1 MSRSVGILAIA
12 AALAAL
18 IVPAPASA
26 QTTFEIVDG
35 FYITGLSDDA
45 TIACGADASAGYE
58 AVRWTAETGAVHLGL
73 AAVTLTGKGG
83 GYTRMSGDGN
93 LICSTIAN
101 EDSTICTWGLW
112 TKGVGWERLM
122 PPYPPGGGTPD
133 GDGGSPYA
141 ISRDGSTVVGLIWMN
156 GAHGHAG
163 RWTRETGTVDLGA
176 QTPNSSSR
184 ANVVNRNGTVIAGW
198 SSSPITGAWQPT
210 VWEDGVMTVLNPSDV
225 RSEVQGIN
233 RDGTVL
239 SGMLHNA
246 ATNIREPAIWT
257 KVGGAWTGQM
267 LGTLPGSPP
276 FDTACIASG
285 VTDDGTLVVGE
296 YLYDL
301 WTRTGFV
308 WTLDEGLMTA
318 DDFFAAR
325 GVPVPAGFHVRGLSV
340 VSHDGRYLAG
350 WGYDDATPNV
360 TRSFIVRF
368 PPVSAVPGP
377 VSAGGLRL
385 DPAYP
390 NPFNPET
397 SLRIALDH
405 AGDVALRVYDARGA
419 LVRELHSGS
428 LEAGSHAFRWD
439 GRDGSGLPVPSGVYL
454 ARAQGRT
461 GAAQTRRLT
470 LIK

>member
-1 MSRSVGILAIA
+1 MPRYVGILVLA

-18 IVPAPASA
+18 IAPMPASA
-26 QTTFEIVDG
+26 QATFESIDG
-35 FYITGLSDDA
+35 FVILGLSNDA
-45 TIACGADASAGYE
+45 TVASGNDVAAGYE
-58 AVRWTAETGAVHLGL
+58 AVRWTAESGPVNLGL
-73 AAVTLTGKGG
+73 ASVPLTGKGG
-83 GYTRMSGDGN
+83 GYTRISGDGN
-93 LICSTIAN
+93 LICATIAN
-101 EDSTICTWGLW
+101 EDSTIATWGLW

-133 GDGGSPYA
+133 NDGGSPYA

-163 RWTRETGTVDLGA
+163 RWTRELGTVDLGA
-176 QTPNSSSR
+176 QTPNGSSR
-184 ANVVNRNGTVIAGW
+184 ANVVNRDGTVIAGW
-198 SSSPITGAWQPT
+198 SGSPITGAWQPT

-257 KVGGAWTGQM
+257 KSGGVWTSQM
-267 LGTLPGSPP
+267 LGTLPGSVP
-276 FDTACIASG
+276 FDTQSIAAG
-285 VTDDGTLVVGE
+285 VTDDGTLVAGE
-296 YLYDL
+296 YLFDL
-301 WTRTGFV
+301 WTRTGYV
-308 WTLDEGLMTA
+308 WTLEEGLMTA
-318 DDFFAAR
+318 DAYFADR
-325 GVPVPAGFHVRGLSV
+325 GVPVPAGYTVGGLTV
-340 VSHDGRYLAG
+340 VSHDARYFAG
-350 WGYDDATPNV
+350 WGYDEADPN
-360 TRSFIVRF
+360 TRTTFIVRF

-377 VSAGGLRL
+377 VAAGGLRL

-397 SLRIALDH
+397 SLVVGLDV
-405 AGDVALRVYDARGA
+405 AGDVDLKIYDARGA
-419 LVRELHSGS
+419 LVRELHSGG

-439 GRDGSGLPVPSGVYL
+439 GRNGAGQAVPSGIYL
-454 ARAQGRT
+454 ARAQGGN
-461 GAAQTRRLT
+461 GASLTRRLT